1 MLQRAMHASRSTA
14 LATALAVAAMSAA
27 AIPAQAADPPASPA
41 SAAAPRHH
49 RGMGVVDSRTTALA
63 NRVQLMAKELDLDS
77 SQQQQL
83 TAILIAQQGEVAKA
97 WSDPSVPAALRI
109 NATQRISERTGD
121 RIRAMLTDAQREK
134 YIKVHP
140 HDTPVGA
147 PGADLDKWMPPAA
160 PAAPDSH

>member
-1 MLQRAMHASRSTA
+1 MTQQKLQCIGRFALVALVALAPMMVDAAPAQAADPGSSPTTAKHYRGSRTADSRSTA
-14 LATALAVAAMSAA
+14 LA
-27 AIPAQAADPPASPA
+27 
-41 SAAAPRHH
+41 
-49 RGMGVVDSRTTALA
+49 SRV
-63 NRVQLMAKELDLDS
+63 RLMARELDLDS

-134 YIKVHP
+134 YIKVHS

-147 PGADLDKWMPPAA
+147 PGADLDKWMSPAA

>member
-1 MLQRAMHASRSTA
+1 MTDRIFHGLRVRILALAIMTAVFAAYDVAAQPGDAAESSAPKPYHGMRSRGP
-14 LATALAVAAMSAA
+14 LPRATALA
-27 AIPAQAADPPASPA
+27 D
-41 SAAAPRHH
+41 
-49 RGMGVVDSRTTALA
+49 
-63 NRVQLMAKELDLDS
+63 RVRLMATELDLDS

-147 PGADLDKWMPPAA
+147 PGVDLDKWMSPAA
-160 PAAPDSH
+160 PNAH